1 MIVIGIIYKIN
12 NYNKIIK
19 NSNNCELIDEWC
31 LEDEIRKFTYK
42 QDLLL
47 QK

>member
-19 NSNNCELIDEWC
+19 NSNNCELIDEWS